1 MDHLISANLRYQL
14 RPTTSAVVGYQ
25 YGISDYSSNVKSTS
39 VVDGTTYV
47 FNPQSKDQNSHF
59 LYAGVD
65 HNFTSQLMGSVRVG
79 AQITEWDKYSPGG
92 TKSGGSRSSTS
103 PYADASV
110 RYAYAEG
117 SNVSLGV
124 KHQRTATDL
133 FTLVGSTN
141 PVLDTESTTAYITV
155 KQKITAKLNISGTA
169 MFQNSDFEAPGTALD
184 GESEQ
189 YWNFGVTLSYQF
201 TRWLAGEASY
211 YYDNL
216 SSSDQVAF
224 REYDR
229 NRVFLGVR
237 FSY

>member
-1 MDHLISANLRYQL
+1 M
-14 RPTTSAVVGYQ
+14 
-25 YGISDYSSNVKSTS
+25 
-39 VVDGTTYV
+39 

-59 LYAGVD
+59 IYGGAD
-65 HNFTSQLMGSVRVG
+65 HNFTSQLLGSVRVG
-79 AQITEWDKYSPGG
+79 VQITEWDRYDAAGSKG
-92 TKSGGSRSSTS
+92 GGSRSSAS
-103 PYADASV
+103 PYADASLS
-110 RYAYAEG
+110 YAYAEK
-117 SNVSLGV
+117 SNIRVGV

-133 FTLVGSTN
+133 FTLLNATN
-141 PVLDTESTTAYITV
+141 PVLDTESTTAYVQVT
-155 KQKITAKLNISGTA
+155 QKITSKLNISGTA
-169 MFQNSDFEAPGTALD
+169 LFQSSDFEAPGTDLD

-216 SSSDQVAF
+216 SSSDLVAF

-229 NRVFLGVR
+229 NRLFLGVR